1 MALIICPECSK
12 KFSEYAISCPNCGC
26 PTDKV
31 LSIIENQGEE
41 NNYQYSYIEYLI
53 AMAEQGDV
61 EYQIKLACEY
71 FNGTTIKKD
80 YKKSFEWFYKAA
92 QNENAKAFYSV
103 GICFLYGYGT
113 DEDRGKA
120 IYWLEKA
127 AELNYQ
133 KAIIKLSSI
142 EEEQKKGIKEASEQ
156 ENTQDELET
165 IENPKQEENSDCF
178 KLDNATTTHTR
189 TKEEV
194 GKLHSVDVHSDTETV
209 TIKELVMIDI
219 ETEKKKLST
228 MQLFHEIFGEGTLKE
243 LYKKEKNY
251 YIDIEFG
258 AEIHT
263 FAYPQCIN
271 SYIFTKKTE
280 SILNHEHNMLDEAY
294 SKEFEN
300 EQIHL
305 DKTINIITNE
315 IALAEAY
322 VESTTPIFNDFS
334 DSYDQNE
341 FEEQRNVHNYACM
354 DYSNLMRSKNQPYF
368 ARIDINDSQLYI
380 GKHPIAGFVIDW
392 RSPESVMYYKYQMYI
407 NNTHTKLSLVR
418 DFDIRVSK
426 LLGFSDKY
434 NLHNSQVGINEN
446 NTTDKYLLKI
456 METMRENKEIHDI
469 IQTIQNNQYN
479 IITYAGSNIVVNGC
493 AGSGKTMILF
503 HRLSYMAFNKE
514 KFIPENIYTISPSLL
529 ALDEADQLVK
539 DLSINKVNRT
549 TPLTFYL
556 TAIKKI
562 CSMKGIDYSYLGN
575 YTLET
580 PDICNDIFSLK
591 TVKDFIHSV
600 KRTVFSSAG
609 NKEYDKFFD
618 YYENLLWEEYSIFD
632 KNDDSSNIIDRY
644 NSNTLVKEEYEKIL
658 MAFKGTSF
666 ENVYATANRK
676 LKDKSNADESGV
688 NAIKGKFLKKLCD
701 RYSYLFGAKIVYTK
715 EGKVMSDENKN
726 GVSPLLNLFFD
737 SKKQKQNISITR
749 EDMTIF
755 EFFEKYHSIT
765 SRIIKLKNFSSGN
778 SYALIF
784 EVILYI
790 TKQLKEKHNLDG
802 NYDFEMFYTFCL
814 LIELF
819 GAVSND
825 NIEIFI
831 DEFQNFST
839 TELKYIK
846 KAFPM
851 CNLSLFGDF
860 NQRIE
865 NKGISNIEQLY
876 EIDNNIDTFEI
887 NENYRN
893 AFEITEFVNNRFN
906 MNITPIGIHGTIN
919 EKATTI
925 ENNFGS
931 KDRVVLIVKSLD
943 EIFEIDALNRV
954 GTINIIDSNEDGIE
968 YNQLNVIT
976 VSLSKGL
983 EFEKVYVYDHNMT
996 NSEKY
1001 VAYTRA
1007 LNELNIL
1014 V

>member
-1 MALIICPECSK
+1 M
-12 KFSEYAISCPNCGC
+12 
-26 PTDKV
+26 
-31 LSIIENQGEE
+31 
-41 NNYQYSYIEYLI
+41 
-53 AMAEQGDV
+53 
-61 EYQIKLACEY
+61 
-71 FNGTTIKKD
+71 
-80 YKKSFEWFYKAA
+80 
-92 QNENAKAFYSV
+92 
-103 GICFLYGYGT
+103 
-113 DEDRGKA
+113 
-120 IYWLEKA
+120 
-127 AELNYQ
+127 
-133 KAIIKLSSI
+133 
-142 EEEQKKGIKEASEQ
+142 
-156 ENTQDELET
+156 
-165 IENPKQEENSDCF
+165 
-178 KLDNATTTHTR
+178 
-189 TKEEV
+189 
-194 GKLHSVDVHSDTETV
+194 
-209 TIKELVMIDI
+209 
-219 ETEKKKLST
+219 
-228 MQLFHEIFGEGTLKE
+228 
-243 LYKKEKNY
+243 
-251 YIDIEFG
+251 
-258 AEIHT
+258 
-263 FAYPQCIN
+263 FA
-271 SYIFTKKTE
+271 
-280 SILNHEHNMLDEAY
+280 
-294 SKEFEN
+294 
-300 EQIHL
+300 
-305 DKTINIITNE
+305 
-315 IALAEAY
+315 
-322 VESTTPIFNDFS
+322 
-334 DSYDQNE
+334 
-341 FEEQRNVHNYACM
+341 
-354 DYSNLMRSKNQPYF
+354 
-368 ARIDINDSQLYI
+368 
-380 GKHPIAGFVIDW
+380 
-392 RSPESVMYYKYQMYI
+392 
-407 NNTHTKLSLVR
+407 
-418 DFDIRVSK
+418 
-426 LLGFSDKY
+426 
-434 NLHNSQVGINEN
+434 
-446 NTTDKYLLKI
+446 
-456 METMRENKEIHDI
+456 
-469 IQTIQNNQYN
+469 
-479 IITYAGSNIVVNGC
+479 
-493 AGSGKTMILF
+493 SGKC
-503 HRLSYMAFNKE
+503 K
-514 KFIPENIYTISPSLL
+514 
-529 ALDEADQLVK
+529 QL
-539 DLSINKVNRT
+539 
-549 TPLTFYL
+549 
-556 TAIKKI
+556 
-562 CSMKGIDYSYLGN
+562 
-575 YTLET
+575 
-580 PDICNDIFSLK
+580 
-591 TVKDFIHSV
+591 IHSV

-701 RYSYLFGAKIVYTK
+701 RYSYLFGTKIVYTK
-715 EGKVMSDENKN
+715 KGEAMSDESKN
-726 GVSPLLNLFFD
+726 GVSPLLNMFFD

-819 GAVSND
+819 GAVSKD

-1014 V
+1014 AIT